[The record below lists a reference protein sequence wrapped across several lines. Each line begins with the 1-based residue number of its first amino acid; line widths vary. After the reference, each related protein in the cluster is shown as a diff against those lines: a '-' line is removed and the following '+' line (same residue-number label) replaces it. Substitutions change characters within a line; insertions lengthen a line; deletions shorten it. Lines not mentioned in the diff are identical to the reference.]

1 MMILAGEFEKEE
13 KIPLENFRSFLSLLA
28 PFTPHVAEEL
38 WSRGTLDQGGGGSIH
53 ESMWPV
59 YDEEFLKSI
68 SSEISVQVDGKMR
81 GRVTASLWTTE
92 QEALSFAMSVPAI
105 GKWFV
110 DREISKVI
118 YLPGKLLSIVTGAG
132 VGLDSKGK
140 K

>member
-1 MMILAGEFEKEE
+1 
-13 KIPLENFRSFLSLLA
+13 
-28 PFTPHVAEEL
+28 
-38 WSRGTLDQGGGGSIH
+38 
-53 ESMWPV
+53 MWPV